1 MEIISVKRRKCNR
14 EQYEKASILFQ
25 LFHEAQ
31 GVIVFVADGLRA
43 ASFLEHQANRTIF
56 LRQTVLSQGVFGISH
71 TRVPTESRPGHVA
84 LFAGMYED
92 PSAVF
97 KGWKKNPVDFDSVF
111 NRSNLAFSW
120 GSPDVLSIFSNEVN
134 LEKVKFVSYSA
145 DYESFSSSANTSL
158 LDVWVFERVKTF
170 LAIPHNQNLL
180 RSQKKVILFLH
191 LLGLDTA
198 GHIHKPDSIL
208 FSENLVLV
216 DKGIEEIVRII
227 DQITNNDR
235 RTSYIFT
242 SDHGMTDRGSHGSGD
257 PMETDTPFI
266 AWGAG
271 IQHWKNVLNGSYQKH
286 IALKDVNVPSL
297 DINQADVTPF
307 ISTLLGIA
315 IPRNNF
321 GKLPQQFLNIS
332 DIYAARSMEKN
343 TDQLLHQYY
352 RWQEN
357 CNRKLFKWPLSTKE
371 SNYMKLIETLQ
382 KDIEHA
388 KKIKQYKQM
397 ITSSES
403 LMDVVIAAIEF
414 YQTYYKYELLLAL
427 TFTMIGWILFIVR
440 NVFINPILNTPTQTR
455 SVLIAL
461 VVVCIICLYNTAQ
474 GTPKT
479 ATFLFSLPVCM
490 WIPVIPK
497 WKEFISIINKEI
509 IYKTVLFFV
518 SVELCVVSFFQHQA
532 LSGVLIVN
540 TIFMVHRIYKKS
552 KTQWLSL
559 SMHMLL
565 SNAFLAIFPLIPITQ
580 QNINNPYLLVSGILV
595 WAILTLNIC
604 FFFGENKM
612 YCWVQIVLTLSTV
625 LNMLHCFSNPENT
638 FTVNRINQILSWLF
652 FVLSLI
658 TPLLTSTSLQIRYM
672 AVVSNFA
679 GPYMMLSLS
688 YEPVFLL
695 SFSLSLF
702 FWIRAEDLLY
712 NSKLKMRF
720 LNYSDVNTF
729 PKPSGSEDIRRALTF
744 VLYMLIS
751 FFGPGNIATISSFDP
766 NWVRLFVSTFSP
778 FLMTGLIVFK
788 LLIPLLVLV
797 CAFKSLHV
805 IAQVNMRNLFLLIL
819 IICDVMCMNFFYFV
833 KNKGSWL
840 EIGTTISQFV
850 IMECVIIVL
859 ICLYGVAKLLTE
871 VTFTKELVRP
881 TNRLNYLLPFNN
893 KQNKD

>member
-1 MEIISVKRRKCNR
+1 MIVFAVFAVCIHMIFLLSIFYVYFQSPILKDLPVGKDDENSPANR
-14 EQYEKASILFQ
+14 
-25 LFHEAQ
+25 
-31 GVIVFVADGLRA
+31 VIVFVADGLRA

-461 VVVCIICLYNTAQ
+461 VVVCIICLYNT
-474 GTPKT
+474 
-479 ATFLFSLPVCM
+479 
-490 WIPVIPK
+490 
-497 WKEFISIINKEI
+497 
-509 IYKTVLFFV
+509 
-518 SVELCVVSFFQHQA
+518 
-532 LSGVLIVN
+532 
-540 TIFMVHRIYKKS
+540 
-552 KTQWLSL
+552 
-559 SMHMLL
+559 
-565 SNAFLAIFPLIPITQ
+565 
-580 QNINNPYLLVSGILV
+580 
-595 WAILTLNIC
+595 
-604 FFFGENKM
+604 
-612 YCWVQIVLTLSTV
+612 
-625 LNMLHCFSNPENT
+625 
-638 FTVNRINQILSWLF
+638 
-652 FVLSLI
+652 VLSLI

>member
-1 MEIISVKRRKCNR
+1 MIVFAVFAVCIHMIFLLSIFYVYFQSPILKDLPVGKDDENSPANR
-14 EQYEKASILFQ
+14 
-25 LFHEAQ
+25 
-31 GVIVFVADGLRA
+31 VIVFVADGLRA

-332 DIYAARSMEKN
+332 D
-343 TDQLLHQYY
+343 
-352 RWQEN
+352 
-357 CNRKLFKWPLSTKE
+357 
-371 SNYMKLIETLQ
+371 
-382 KDIEHA
+382 
-388 KKIKQYKQM
+388 